1 MYTGI
6 CYVGGQYVRVKAHV
20 RFEGEE
26 AINVACILELCA
38 PGGGGWTLSLAERGG
53 HDNFRPASRLRID
66 RRTERGCYVHLLNWH
81 SEAYISDNIVNTE
94 LLVEVARALGIP
106 DWSPDEIVRFLLDC
120 AQCRAAPP
128 AAFPKMTSSAEEVD
142 DTFPTLAKVWARL
155 GDEDQFFSASV
166 DRYPV
171 ATLEPLLRAVQR
183 MQFHLQKPCVVRVGA
198 EVDYVAFADIQ
209 RLLPRITLGTA
220 TAAMVASNEYEG
232 ESYAWGSARL
242 RTGETPSE
250 SVRIDCKM
258 STIVRQN
265 DRAEVL
271 VELAARTDSLAVGER
286 FGLSCGQ
293 GKTVMAYFT
302 GSEFLHRRHLPGD
315 LDLPKSIDP
324 TFFDEL
330 ARSVGAMPP
339 DVRDSEAADDN
350 NEAEAEAEATS
361 QSQLTAEAE
370 RRVRMA
376 MVLAVCVLGP
386 ATRYD
391 GLHQPAPEDFF
402 DGHKPIAW
410 FHHDPAEEVFACCLH
425 NWLDEQTFG
434 FS

>member
-1 MYTGI
+1 
-6 CYVGGQYVRVKAHV
+6 
-20 RFEGEE
+20 
-26 AINVACILELCA
+26 
-38 PGGGGWTLSLAERGG
+38 
-53 HDNFRPASRLRID
+53 
-66 RRTERGCYVHLLNWH
+66 
-81 SEAYISDNIVNTE
+81 
-94 LLVEVARALGIP
+94 
-106 DWSPDEIVRFLLDC
+106 
-120 AQCRAAPP
+120 
-128 AAFPKMTSSAEEVD
+128 
-142 DTFPTLAKVWARL
+142 
-155 GDEDQFFSASV
+155 
-166 DRYPV
+166 
-171 ATLEPLLRAVQR
+171 
-183 MQFHLQKPCVVRVGA
+183 
-198 EVDYVAFADIQ
+198 
-209 RLLPRITLGTA
+209 
-220 TAAMVASNEYEG
+220 
-232 ESYAWGSARL
+232 
-242 RTGETPSE
+242 
-250 SVRIDCKM
+250 
-258 STIVRQN
+258 
-265 DRAEVL
+265 
-271 VELAARTDSLAVGER
+271 
-286 FGLSCGQ
+286 
-293 GKTVMAYFT
+293 MAYFT

-402 DGHKPIAW
+402 VRHTRHPNPSHATRHTHRSFFSAPAVGLLQDGHKPIAW

>member
-1 MYTGI
+1 
-6 CYVGGQYVRVKAHV
+6 
-20 RFEGEE
+20 
-26 AINVACILELCA
+26 
-38 PGGGGWTLSLAERGG
+38 
-53 HDNFRPASRLRID
+53 
-66 RRTERGCYVHLLNWH
+66 
-81 SEAYISDNIVNTE
+81 
-94 LLVEVARALGIP
+94 
-106 DWSPDEIVRFLLDC
+106 
-120 AQCRAAPP
+120 
-128 AAFPKMTSSAEEVD
+128 MTSSAEEVD

-171 ATLEPLLRAVQR
+171 ATLEPLLRA
-183 MQFHLQKPCVVRVGA
+183 
-198 EVDYVAFADIQ
+198 
-209 RLLPRITLGTA
+209 A

-242 RTGETPSE
+242 RTGETPS
-250 SVRIDCKM
+250 
-258 STIVRQN
+258 
-265 DRAEVL
+265 
-271 VELAARTDSLAVGER
+271 
-286 FGLSCGQ
+286 